1 MNGTKPRIEIIK
13 PFSDAIEL
21 TRIILFQPFDLSK
34 WCVIGFAAFLSNLS
48 GGGFNF
54 NFGNWGGRASSHSTT
69 SHPLAWHDFSFWLVV
84 VAAFLGLA
92 IVLTLVWVG
101 SRGRFI
107 FTDCIVRNRAAIA
120 EPWREYRR
128 EGNGLFLFSLV
139 IIAVV
144 LGLAVAGAVPVI
156 LIWMSTQVDGFSLP
170 GLIGLLIVAPLFF
183 LLIIF
188 LAFARELMVPVMY
201 RQRCNATAGFRSVVG
216 LIRNHPGEIILYILF
231 CVALAVGGAFVVVAL
246 ICATCC
252 IVLIPYVGTVILLP
266 VFVLLRAYMYLF
278 LRQFGPEY
286 DVWGGVSPIGAPVQ
300 LPPTPLPPE
309 PPPSPA

>member
-1 MNGTKPRIEIIK
+1 MI
-13 PFSDAIEL
+13 
-21 TRIILFQPFDLSK
+21 
-34 WCVIGFAAFLSNLS
+34 
-48 GGGFNF
+48 
-54 NFGNWGGRASSHSTT
+54 
-69 SHPLAWHDFSFWLVV
+69 
-84 VAAFLGLA
+84 VAVFLGLA
-92 IVLTLVWVG
+92 IVLTLLWVG

-107 FTDCIVRNRAAIA
+107 FTDCIVRNRAAIG

-156 LIWMSTQVDGFSLP
+156 LIWMNTQVDGFSLP

-188 LAFARELMVPVMY
+188 LAFAREFMVPVMY
-201 RQRCNATAGFRSVVG
+201 RQRCNANAGFRGVVG
-216 LIRNHPGEIILYILF
+216 LVRSHPGEIILYILF
-231 CVALAVGGAFVVVAL
+231 CVALAIGSAFVVVAL
-246 ICATCC
+246 LCATCC

-266 VFVLLRAYMYLF
+266 VFVLLRAYMLLF

-286 DVWGGVSPIGAPVQ
+286 DVWAGVSPIGPPAQ
-300 LPPTPLPPE
+300 LPPAPLPPE
-309 PPPSPA
+309 APPSPA